1 MLVGSMKPSGR
12 DVQRR
17 VDDDLQIL
25 EGDVTIGTEDGLPS
39 IRFSERIALYK
50 SMVWTVVVKLFGWKI
65 GIQTLS
71 NRIYRL
77 WKPSTPISIMDLEN
91 DYFLVKFQEEV
102 DYVRTLTEGP
112 WIVFGQYLMIQP
124 WSQYFSTSQTYPSN
138 VVAWIRFPRILGF
151 MYRKSVLTN
160 IGEMVVHVIKLDD
173 QTGNAQ
179 KGRFVR
185 MVVLLDQ
192 GQKDEGTLPSV
203 DCGNSYYANKNVENE
218 NFEPWMLDDH
228 RRKRNDHT
236 MRKRDLNDGAVISKS
251 SLGDGLASRLGL
263 REKKGVVYLQAQQ
276 KLKEVGPPLST
287 SKLALLLEDFSVG
300 PINESGP
307 NVGSSSSKDR
317 ERNDGGKL
325 QASVVE
331 PLGENP
337 ALLKKGKFPML
348 VEKLELP
355 P

>member
-1 MLVGSMKPSGR
+1 
-12 DVQRR
+12 
-17 VDDDLQIL
+17 
-25 EGDVTIGTEDGLPS
+25 
-39 IRFSERIALYK
+39 
-50 SMVWTVVVKLFGWKI
+50 
-65 GIQTLS
+65 
-71 NRIYRL
+71 
-77 WKPSTPISIMDLEN
+77 
-91 DYFLVKFQEEV
+91 
-102 DYVRTLTEGP
+102 
-112 WIVFGQYLMIQP
+112 
-124 WSQYFSTSQTYPSN
+124 
-138 VVAWIRFPRILGF
+138 
-151 MYRKSVLTN
+151 
-160 IGEMVVHVIKLDD
+160 
-173 QTGNAQ
+173 
-179 KGRFVR
+179 
-185 MVVLLDQ
+185 
-192 GQKDEGTLPSV
+192 
-203 DCGNSYYANKNVENE
+203 
-218 NFEPWMLDDH
+218 
-228 RRKRNDHT
+228 
-236 MRKRDLNDGAVISKS
+236 MRKRDLNDGVVISES

-287 SKLALLLEDFSVG
+287 SKLALLLADFSVE